1 MTELS
6 KNTQVSQC
14 DKTTVIS
21 RFSKSANRKAKYL
34 YEKYLTVTA
43 SHLKK
48 VPDEKQK
55 SLAKQL
61 AYMEIQD
68 NRFKHFFT
76 NKKYWLEVENSL
88 FEQFG

>member
-1 MTELS
+1 MNTEKDQAL
-6 KNTQVSQC
+6 QLR
-14 DKTTVIS
+14 KTDVIS
-21 RFSKSANRKAKYL
+21 RFSKSANRKAKSL

-43 SHLKK
+43 YHLNK

-76 NKKYWLEVENSL
+76 NKKYWLEVENAL
-88 FEQFG
+88 YEQFR

>member
-1 MTELS
+1 MFKNKYLTPQLS
-6 KNTQVSQC
+6 ETA
-14 DKTTVIS
+14 VIS
-21 RFSKSANRKAKYL
+21 RFSKSANIKAKDL
-34 YEKYLTVTA
+34 YEKYLTLT
-43 SHLKK
+43 SWHLKK

-88 FEQFG
+88 YEQFG

>member
-1 MTELS
+1 MPKQLKQFEPP
-6 KNTQVSQC
+6 QC
-14 DKTTVIS
+14 VQTAVIS
-21 RFSKSANRKAKYL
+21 RFSKSANRKAKDL

-43 SHLKK
+43 WHLKK

-68 NRFKHFFT
+68 NRFKRFFT

-88 FEQFG
+88 YEQFG